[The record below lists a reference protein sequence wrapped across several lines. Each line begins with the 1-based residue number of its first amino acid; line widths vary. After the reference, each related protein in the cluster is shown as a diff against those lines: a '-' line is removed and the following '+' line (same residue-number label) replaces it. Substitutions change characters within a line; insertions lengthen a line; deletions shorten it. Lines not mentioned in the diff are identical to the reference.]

1 MRAVRKF
8 LRFMYPTSTVLL
20 EPVLYWT
27 IHKNFV
33 NSFFNNFPLGV
44 WTVLNFVDLSY
55 NDLEAFMT
63 LRNLKIGTLAKD
75 FVNSFV
81 FNIFLN
87 MSTDF
92 NILYTQGKI
101 MRNKKWY

>member
-1 MRAVRKF
+1 MRTKFFEVCFNMRAVRKF

-33 NSFFNNFPLGV
+33 NSFFN
-44 WTVLNFVDLSY
+44 
-55 NDLEAFMT
+55 
-63 LRNLKIGTLAKD
+63 
-75 FVNSFV
+75 
-81 FNIFLN
+81 IFLF

-92 NILYTQGKI
+92 NTL
-101 MRNKKWY
+101 